1 MSDSFSWSCYFYE
14 LDPIFI
20 VIESNTFLI
29 HEVET
34 NYVSVFR
41 NIYLYVCLGVS

>member
-14 LDPIFI
+14 LDSIFI
-20 VIESNTFLI
+20 IIESNTFQI

-34 NYVSVFR
+34 NYVSVF
-41 NIYLYVCLGVS
+41 NLYVCLGVS